1 MSTTLSQC
9 IPNSHGRHDPSSPPS
24 ATSAPYPNAIF
35 LTDLPSISEESIH
48 SSASAA
54 QVTASTS
61 SPTAHPTPENA
72 QAAAGQTWYRKT
84 WIHVRKTLGSWCTAC
99 GPPQL
104 LVGLVGLG
112 LAIPLLKLS
121 IYSYQLSQWTAWKD
135 FRQDCKSLN
144 VSAPHEVHLDDV
156 KSYSCPSNIFLK
168 SARLRS
174 LGPSLFPHMY
184 PSSHLWSEDW
194 QEIYTLGHIQ
204 ILSRRIYLRRLY
216 LLAQQSL

>member
-1 MSTTLSQC
+1 MSTTPSRC
-9 IPNSHGRHDPSSPPS
+9 IPNSHGHHDSSSPSPT
-24 ATSAPYPNAIF
+24 TSAPYPDAIS
-35 LTDLPSISEESIH
+35 LTDLRSISGDSIH

-54 QVTASTS
+54 QVTPHTS
-61 SPTAHPTPENA
+61 SPTAQPTPGNA
-72 QAAAGQTWYRKT
+72 QAVAEQTWYQKT
-84 WIHVRKTLGSWCTAC
+84 WIHVRKTLGSWCTTC

-144 VSAPHEVHLDDV
+144 VSVPHEIHLDDV
-156 KSYSCPSNIFLK
+156 KNCSSPSNFFPR

-174 LGPSLFPHMY
+174 LGPSRFPHTY
-184 PSSHLWSEDW
+184 PSSHLWSED
-194 QEIYTLGHIQ
+194 
-204 ILSRRIYLRRLY
+204 
-216 LLAQQSL
+216 